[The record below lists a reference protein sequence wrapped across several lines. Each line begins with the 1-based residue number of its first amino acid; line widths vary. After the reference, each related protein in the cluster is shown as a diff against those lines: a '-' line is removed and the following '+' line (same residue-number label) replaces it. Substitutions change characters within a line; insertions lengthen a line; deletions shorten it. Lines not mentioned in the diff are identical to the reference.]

1 MSDFQTLQTE
11 FKQWLNSLKDPFDM
25 DETQRTEATQRL
37 TALLNASGVCLPE
50 HGVLP
55 GQFDDDGLMHIECGP
70 KDRWG
75 NGKWE
80 IVVWM
85 DGVVDPTTY
94 DLNLGGLYDYCG
106 SRIATI
112 VDNPQIAMDDLQK
125 LITSY
130 EEEVQWL
137 RDNDEYNEDNW
148 DR

>member
-1 MSDFQTLQTE
+1 MSDLQTLQTE
-11 FKQWLNSLKDPFDM
+11 FKQWLSSLKDQYDM
-25 DETQRTEATQRL
+25 SEDERTEVTERL
-37 TALLNASGVCLPE
+37 TALLNASGLCLPD

-55 GQFDDDGLMHIECGP
+55 GQFTNDGQMHIECGP

-106 SRIATI
+106 SRIGAI
-112 VDNPQIAMDDLQK
+112 VDNPQIVMDDLQK
-125 LITSY
+125 LITNY

-137 RDNDEYNEDNW
+137 KDNDEYNEHDIS
-148 DR
+148 